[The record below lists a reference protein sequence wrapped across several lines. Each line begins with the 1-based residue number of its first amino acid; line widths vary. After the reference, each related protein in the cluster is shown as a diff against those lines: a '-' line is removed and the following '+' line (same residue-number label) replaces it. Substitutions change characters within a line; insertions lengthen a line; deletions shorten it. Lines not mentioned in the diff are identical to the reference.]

1 MNVKFS
7 WIRSA
12 MRNRFIV
19 SSVVL
24 VTSLL
29 MLGVFWHQFLWA
41 LMLVVPIVVLGIY
54 DICQSHHSVRRNYPV
69 IGHMR
74 WILEALR
81 IPIHQYFIESETG
94 GVPLNR
100 MFRSVVYQRA
110 KGDSDTIPLG
120 TKVDLYRVGY
130 EWMDHSLAALP
141 DHSVDPDLRVT
152 IGGPQCDKP
161 YSASLLNISA
171 MSYGALSN
179 RAILALNGGA
189 QIGGFAHNTGE
200 GSISPYHLQAGGDLI
215 WQIGTGYFGCRTSE
229 GRFCAENFAKK
240 AQMPQVKMIEIKLSQ
255 GAKPGHGGILPASK
269 NSVEIAEIRS
279 LEPHTQVNSPATHS
293 RFSTPIELLEFIQ
306 ELRTLSGGKPVG
318 FKLCVGRRSEF
329 IAICKAMIKTGILPD
344 FITVDGGEGGTGAA
358 PLEYANSVGMPLR
371 ESVAFVVDCLVGFD
385 LKKDISVIASGK
397 IFTGFHM
404 IKNMALGADLCNS
417 ARGMMLAL
425 GCIQSLECN
434 KNSCPTGI
442 ATQNPAL
449 IKGLDVADKKH
460 RVANYHHQTMR
471 AVAELFSA
479 AGIHDAKQ
487 LNRSHVHRRI
497 SATETA
503 RYDQIFPPLD
513 TGCLLQAPYPDSF
526 RCEMEQASAASFSPQ
541 S

>member
-1 MNVKFS
+1 
-7 WIRSA
+7 
-12 MRNRFIV
+12 MRNRFLV
-19 SSVVL
+19 SSALVVICLLVLGSVWHALLWWLLLVIPVVL
-24 VTSLL
+24 
-29 MLGVFWHQFLWA
+29 LGV
-41 LMLVVPIVVLGIY
+41 Y
-54 DICQSHHSVRRNYPV
+54 DIYQSRHTVWRNFPV

-74 WILEALR
+74 RILEALR

-100 MFRSVVYQRA
+100 MYRSLVYQRA
-110 KGDSDTIPLG
+110 KGEPDTIPLG
-120 TKVDLYRVGY
+120 TKVDVYSIGY

-141 DHSVDPDLRVT
+141 DHSIDPDLRVV

-171 MSYGALSN
+171 MSFGALSD
-179 RAILALNGGA
+179 RAILALNSGA
-189 QIGGFAHNTGE
+189 SIGGFAHNTGE
-200 GSISPYHLQAGGDLI
+200 GSISPYHQQAGGDLT
-215 WQIGTGYFGCRTSE
+215 WQIGTGYFGCRTLE
-229 GRFCAENFAKK
+229 GEFCPASFTKK
-240 AQMPQVKMIEIKLSQ
+240 AQLAQVKMIEIKLSQ

-269 NSVEIAEIRS
+269 NSAEIAEIR
-279 LEPHTQVNSPATHS
+279 LLTPHTEVNSPAAHS
-293 RFSTPIELLEFIQ
+293 RFSTPIELMGFVQ
-306 ELRTLSGGKPVG
+306 QLRVLSNGKPVG

-329 IAICKAMIKTGILPD
+329 VAICKAMIETGILPD

-385 LKKDISVIASGK
+385 LKKDIRVIASGK
-397 IFTGFHM
+397 ILTGFHM
-404 IKNMALGADLCNS
+404 IQNMALGADLCNS

-449 IKGLDVADKKH
+449 AGGLDVTNKKQ
-460 RVANYHHQTMR
+460 RVANYHHQTMKS
-471 AVAELFSA
+471 VAELFSA
-479 AGIHDAKQ
+479 AGIREAGQ
-487 LNRSHVHRRI
+487 LRRSHIHQRI

-503 RYDQIFPPLD
+503 RYDQIFPPVEP
-513 TGCLLQAPYPDSF
+513 GCLLKPPYPKSF
-526 RCEMEQASAASFSPQ
+526 EYEMDHASAGSFNAQ
-541 S
+541 T